1 MKKALQIITDAALA
15 ATVVTAD
22 AQAYLMLNNGNL

>member
-1 MKKALQIITDAALA
+1 MKKALKVITAAALA

-22 AQAYLMLNNGNL
+22 AQAYLMLYNKT